1 MRNLARAALLT
12 LALLLCAVVPTGAT
26 PARANCK
33 AVEARQRVALTG
45 PTTTAGVITNNGLL
59 KGTTAF
65 TFTTG
70 PTPTAEPAV
79 SFYAGDLTIT
89 TDRGTLTTRDVG
101 LLDTARGVFTDV
113 GRVTGGTG
121 VFAGAT
127 GTLFFNGTT
136 ADGATFAVAIAGE
149 LCLAR

>member
-1 MRNLARAALLT
+1 MKNVARASMAA
-12 LALLLCAVVPTGAT
+12 LALLLGAVAPTAAS
-26 PARANCK
+26 PARAGCK
-33 AVEARQRVALTG
+33 AVKANQRVALTG
-45 PTTTAGVITNNGLL
+45 PTTTAGVITGNGLL

-65 TFTTG
+65 AFTTG
-70 PTPTAEPAV
+70 PTPTAEPGV

-89 TDRGTLTTRDVG
+89 TDRGVLTTRDVG
-101 LLDTARGVFTDV
+101 LFDTARGVFTDV

-136 ADGATFAVAIAGE
+136 ADGATFAVALAGE